1 MTKNYILYYVYI
13 CVYIY
18 RVFVKALV
26 KRLIFVCVYIYIYI
40 FPTSFIIESILETAA
55 VNTLLE
61 TRKDSFPPKKL
72 VLHLRMKSYF
82 KSRELNQGKLP
93 QKMVFAVQ
101 FCFLFRKQIP
111 FNLLGHNQ
119 QREMLLLALISPL
132 RKVQMVHFML
142 ASKNLQPIKGR
153 KTSCKNYY
161 YLSQIH

>member
-26 KRLIFVCVYIYIYI
+26 KRLIFVCVYIYI

-93 QKMVFAVQ
+93 QKMVFAV
-101 FCFLFRKQIP
+101 
-111 FNLLGHNQ
+111 
-119 QREMLLLALISPL
+119 
-132 RKVQMVHFML
+132 
-142 ASKNLQPIKGR
+142 
-153 KTSCKNYY
+153 
-161 YLSQIH
+161 